1 MVAES
6 ALGRG
11 WERTERRIPMRIVI
25 GIDDS
30 PFSEAALDFVRKGS
44 WPPETVVTV
53 VSSVPLPVSVLSST
67 VPVTGIEVGAWLK
80 ELTELH
86 TQWVASAVRTLQ
98 SAGLKTQSRVPQG
111 DPRES
116 LVKIAKEED
125 ADLIVMGSH
134 GRTGLDKLLLG
145 SVASHVVAHAPCS
158 VLVVKQKKRIA

>member
-1 MVAES
+1 
-6 ALGRG
+6 
-11 WERTERRIPMRIVI
+11 
-25 GIDDS
+25 
-30 PFSEAALDFVRKGS
+30 
-44 WPPETVVTV
+44 VTV
-53 VSSVPLPVSVLSST
+53 VSSVPLPVSVLSTT
-67 VPVTGIEVGAWLK
+67 VPFTGIEVGAWLK

-158 VLVVKQKKRIA
+158 VLVVKPKKTTS